1 MDKILVLFFAASVS
15 TSVFATTW
23 YVAKGGKDTNTGK
36 SEGAAFLTIQKAID
50 SAKKG
55 DEIRVSKGTYGYVT
69 VDAAK
74 EPLWIRATGSNS
86 ECIIKGESGHRC
98 VTVGTG
104 TTTNVFVTGF
114 TLTGGEFYGQG
125 NNGAGAM
132 GGTYSNCVITA
143 NWCGSITTAAGAYKC
158 VLQDCVV
165 SNNICTDWT
174 GGIDNCLA
182 IDCVITGNKS
192 SHVGAGGAKDSIL
205 VRCSVIGNSADASAG
220 GCGNCKMYQCIVQGN
235 TGGSASEVNGG
246 ELYDC
251 LIIATGGSRI
261 MCASSCYNCTI
272 VSSESSHD
280 IWRDTRLY
288 NCLLSGRGG
297 GLSVNGDHNWGVSLK
312 NCFLDTVT
320 LGTYATQSNCLEGR
334 ANFVGDGDYRL
345 QKSSPCID
353 AGDNT
358 YSTTET
364 DFAGKARI
372 YNGKV
377 DIGAYEYHPEILGGI
392 SNIVAKQRYPWN
404 GQVDLSFEI
413 GGEVG
418 TTYRTSFVARDLV
431 AETSIPMRTLQAS
444 DESLLAVTNALKP
457 GVYKWLWNAS
467 VDLPSGF
474 VGERMTIEGNVE

>member
-1 MDKILVLFFAASVS
+1 M
-15 TSVFATTW
+15 
-23 YVAKGGKDTNTGK
+23 
-36 SEGAAFLTIQKAID
+36 
-50 SAKKG
+50 
-55 DEIRVSKGTYGYVT
+55 
-69 VDAAK
+69 
-74 EPLWIRATGSNS
+74 
-86 ECIIKGESGHRC
+86 
-98 VTVGTG
+98 
-104 TTTNVFVTGF
+104 
-114 TLTGGEFYGQG
+114 
-125 NNGAGAM
+125 
-132 GGTYSNCVITA
+132 
-143 NWCGSITTAAGAYKC
+143 
-158 VLQDCVV
+158 
-165 SNNICTDWT
+165 
-174 GGIDNCLA
+174 
-182 IDCVITGNKS
+182 
-192 SHVGAGGAKDSIL
+192 
-205 VRCSVIGNSADASAG
+205 
-220 GCGNCKMYQCIVQGN
+220 
-235 TGGSASEVNGG
+235 
-246 ELYDC
+246 
-251 LIIATGGSRI
+251 
-261 MCASSCYNCTI
+261 
-272 VSSESSHD
+272 
-280 IWRDTRLY
+280 
-288 NCLLSGRGG
+288 
-297 GLSVNGDHNWGVSLK
+297 
-312 NCFLDTVT
+312 
-320 LGTYATQSNCLEGR
+320 
-334 ANFVGDGDYRL
+334 